1 MTGRGKAGWWAFA
14 ACLMVSGCTTDGAV
28 KPESPSPAPEGAGTL
43 ARIERLK
50 PDTSEAALHDNALSG
65 IPYIGVW
72 AGDGAGCARIDQ
84 DGYDRYAVI
93 TIKSM
98 RRANATCALL
108 TEPPTAN
115 PELVTATC
123 MANGETSVRALTVEM
138 DGLNRMK
145 VTDLGKTEPY
155 IRCVLP

>member
-1 MTGRGKAGWWAFA
+1 MADRGKAGWRVVA

-28 KPESPSPAPEGAGTL
+28 KPEIPAPAPEGIGKL
-43 ARIERLK
+43 ERIERLK

-84 DGYDRYAVI
+84 DNYDRYAVV

-98 RRANATCALL
+98 RRASSTCAIL

-145 VTDLGKTEPY
+145 VTDLGRTEAY
-155 IRCVLP
+155 VRCVLL